1 MGFPNVD
8 KKLVKIF
15 LQGFADAQALGLAI
29 PDAFEDLDP
38 EEQSDI
44 ALYLS
49 RRTVTDDIRERAAD
63 ERFLYI
69 VPHFP
74 LAGYPFPQVG
84 ISVGQESPGEKF
96 LGDYTGET
104 VEVTDDGGDV
114 IGWDTVKGYLAAATY
129 NIDVVC
135 NTKDEVIWLSRLCQ
149 YFICQS
155 LGDLTEAGIMQVDIT
170 LTDPRIDPQAA
181 TQPADIFTRTVTVS
195 AQVAN
200 TWKVRK
206 NAYTYATGVNK
217 ALDTL

>member
-8 KKLVKIF
+8 KQLVKIF
-15 LQGFADAQALGLAI
+15 LQGFTDAQNLGLAI
-29 PDAFEDLDP
+29 PDTFEDLDP
-38 EEQSDI
+38 EEQADI

-49 RRTVTDDIRERAAD
+49 RRVVTNDIRERSAD

-74 LAGYPFPQVG
+74 IAGYPFPQIG
-84 ISVGQESPGEKF
+84 ISVGQESPGDKF
-96 LGDYTGET
+96 LGDYVGET
-104 VEVTDDGGDV
+104 LEVTDAEGNV
-114 IGWDTVKGYLAAATY
+114 IGWDTVKGYFAAATY

-135 NTKDEVIWLSRLCQ
+135 NTKDEAIWLSRLCQ
-149 YFICQS
+149 HFICQA
-155 LGDLTEAGIMQVDIT
+155 LGQLTEVGIMQVDIS
-170 LTDPRIDPQAA
+170 LTDPKIDPQAA

-195 AQVAN
+195 ALVAN

-206 NAYTYATGVNK
+206 PAYTYATGVNK